1 MRLEYIQNVV
11 FPLGNDSKGVFFM
24 SNTKQTILRLV
35 QLGLLSGLIILLQTV
50 IVIPMPGS
58 LTLSLVLVP
67 IVVGAVLY
75 GAKSGALL
83 GGVFGVLVS
92 VMAVQGQLGALTNMM
107 VAYNPFL
114 TVAVCMLKG
123 IGAGWLAGL
132 VNGLFAKRPLI
143 GIFAAAAVAPIV
155 NTGIFL
161 LGMFT
166 VFRGVLVE
174 VAAGANPLS
183 FAIVALVGFNF
194 VIEFVANLL
203 LAPAISS
210 IVKAVKKI
218 GK

>member
-1 MRLEYIQNVV
+1 MT
-11 FPLGNDSKGVFFM
+11 
-24 SNTKQTILRLV
+24 NTKQTVLRLV

-75 GAKSGALL
+75 GAKAGALL

-123 IGAGWLAGL
+123 VGAGWLAGL
-132 VNGLFAKRPLI
+132 VNGWFQKRPLI

-166 VFRGVLVE
+166 VFHGVLVE
-174 VAAGANPLS
+174 VAAGANLLS

-194 VIEFVANLL
+194 VIEFAANLL

-210 IVKAVKKI
+210 IVKAVRRI